1 MKWIDIILVIII
13 LFGAVGG
20 YREGFVMTVVSLVAV
35 ILGILG
41 GFLLLGQA
49 MLMLDSN
56 FRINENI
63 LPYIAFAIVFVV
75 IVILVSVLG
84 NIVRAS
90 IHMTFL
96 GSLDSAMGALL
107 GIVKSAF
114 LLSVT
119 FWILDSL
126 KIDVITGWVSTSGL
140 YPVISDFAPF
150 VADWLGELIPAF
162 KNVFGE

>member
-1 MKWIDIILVIII
+1 MKWIDIILVIIM

-20 YREGFVMTVVSLVAV
+20 YREGFVMTVLSLVAI

-56 FRINENI
+56 FKINENI
-63 LPYIAFAIVFVV
+63 LPYVAFAIVFVI
-75 IVILVSVLG
+75 IVILVSLMG
-84 NIVRAS
+84 NILRAS
-90 IHMTFL
+90 IHMTFF
-96 GSLDSAMGALL
+96 GSIDRAMGGLL
-107 GIVKSAF
+107 GILKSAF
-114 LLSVT
+114 LLSVA

-126 KIDVITGWVSTSGL
+126 GIDVITGWFSSSAL
-140 YPVISDFAPF
+140 YPAISGFAPL

-162 KNVFGE
+162 KRIF

>member
-140 YPVISDFAPF
+140 YPVISDFAPM

-162 KNVFGE
+162 KNVFRG

>member
-1 MKWIDIILVIII
+1 
-13 LFGAVGG
+13 
-20 YREGFVMTVVSLVAV
+20 MTVVSLVAV

-63 LPYIAFAIVFVV
+63 LPYIAFAVVFVI
-75 IVILVSVLG
+75 IVILVSVMG
-84 NIVRAS
+84 NILRAS
-90 IHMTFL
+90 LHMTFL
-96 GSLDSAMGALL
+96 GSIDRAMGGLL
-107 GIVKSAF
+107 GIVKSTF

-126 KIDVITGWVSTSGL
+126 GIKVITDWFSTAGL
-140 YPVISDFAPF
+140 YPVISGFAPM
-150 VADWLGELIPAF
+150 VADWIGELIPAF
-162 KNVFGE
+162 KNVF

>member
-1 MKWIDIILVIII
+1 MKWIDIILVIFI

-75 IVILVSVLG
+75 IVILVSVMG
-84 NIVRAS
+84 NILRAS
-90 IHMTFL
+90 LHMTFL
-96 GSLDSAMGALL
+96 GSIDRAMGGLL

-126 KIDVITGWVSTSGL
+126 GIDVITDWFSTSGL
-140 YPVISDFAPF
+140 YPVISGFAPM
-150 VADWLGELIPAF
+150 VADWIGELIPAF
-162 KNVFGE
+162 KNVF

>member
-1 MKWIDIILVIII
+1 MRWIDIILVIII
-13 LFGAVGG
+13 LLGAVGG
-20 YREGFVMTVVSLVAV
+20 YREGFVMTVLSLAAV

-49 MLMLDSN
+49 MLLLDAN

-63 LPYIAFAIVFVV
+63 LPYVAFAVVFVI
-75 IVILVSVLG
+75 IVILVSLMG
-84 NIVRAS
+84 NILRAS
-90 IHMTFL
+90 LHMTFL
-96 GSLDSAMGALL
+96 GSIDRAMGGLL
-107 GIVKSAF
+107 GMVKSAF

-126 KIDVITGWVSTSGL
+126 GIDVITDWFSTSGL
-140 YPVISDFAPF
+140 YPAISGFAPL

-162 KNVFGE
+162 KKVF